1 MHMYMRMEFLTKEGL
16 SANRRVV
23 IVRIRKLT
31 EGRPKIWLAS
41 FSRGFI
47 RSYTVGEVY
56 LSSHILRLSKLTF
69 SVAFVG
75 TEKSV

>member
-56 LSSHILRLSKLTF
+56 LSSHNFEAFKANLLSCIR
-69 SVAFVG
+69 G
-75 TEKSV
+75 Y